1 MKITTIVL
9 ATALAI
15 SPTGAFAAGG
25 GGAGGG
31 SAGGAG
37 GGAAGG
43 ASGTAAGSS
52 GASSASPGMT
62 TGKTPGDFSETGGR
76 SNRGTSGNNPVGQV
90 APGTS
95 NAPAGNAATK

>member
-1 MKITTIVL
+1 MKITTVVL
-9 ATALAI
+9 ATVLAI
-15 SPTGAFAAGG
+15 STSGAFAADG

-31 SAGGAG
+31 SAGGAS

-43 ASGTAAGSS
+43 ASGAAAGTSG
-52 GASSASPGMT
+52 GASSASPGVT

-76 SNRGTSGNNPVGQV
+76 SNHGTSGNNPVGQV

-95 NAPAGNAATK
+95 NAPAGNARN